1 MENPPAKF
9 PELFVRWNQAGWPV
23 LAPKPQPLP
32 AEAVRTAE
40 QVAARQEWEAEGGAI
55 KPPVVPLPKLPL

>member
-23 LAPKPQPLP
+23 LGLKPQPLP
-32 AEAVRTAE
+32 SEALRTAE
-40 QVAARQEWEAEGGAI
+40 QVAAKQEWEAEGGAI
-55 KPPVVPLPKLPL
+55 KPAIVPAQKLPL

>member
-1 MENPPAKF
+1 MTVTSAP
-9 PELFVRWNQAGWPV
+9 VV
-23 LAPKPQPLP
+23 LALTPQPLP
-32 AEAVRTAE
+32 SELVRTAE